1 MRVFYEWLTLTYLL
15 IHTLGFRR
23 VLSHTGRFLSHH
35 SKPRYC
41 FLNSFKT
48 VNNHNNK
55 GDHSNI
61 GQINTNEF
69 NYGPIIHNFSQLATD
84 EDKSNYFERTVDEFF
99 VKNRTI
105 FLSGELNDKVSFRII
120 SSILRINENDPNLP
134 IKFYINSPGGSVTA
148 AMLYDQPYSG
158 LAIYDLL
165 QSLKMPVET
174 ISLGQAASMGAFLL
188 ASGTKGKRFAMPNS
202 RIMIHQPLGGA
213 HGQASDIEIQANEIL
228 QVRHILNSHLSH
240 FTGKS
245 IETIEKDCTRDN
257 YMRPSEAIEYGLI
270 DAIIETKTSHILPE
284 LPEKV

>member
-1 MRVFYEWLTLTYLL
+1 MRVFYEWLTLIYGL
-15 IHTLGFRR
+15 IYTSGTRR

-41 FLNSFKT
+41 FLNSLKT
-48 VNNHNNK
+48 ANKHHNK
-55 GDHSNI
+55 GDHSNT

-84 EDKSNYFERTVDEFF
+84 EDTSNYFERTVDEFF

-105 FLSGELNDKVSFRII
+105 FLSGDLNDKVSFRII
-120 SSILRINENDPNLP
+120 SSILRINEKDPNLP

-148 AMLYDQPYSG
+148 G

-245 IETIEKDCTRDN
+245 IDTIEKDCARDN

-270 DAIIETKTSHILPE
+270 DAIIDTKTSHILPE